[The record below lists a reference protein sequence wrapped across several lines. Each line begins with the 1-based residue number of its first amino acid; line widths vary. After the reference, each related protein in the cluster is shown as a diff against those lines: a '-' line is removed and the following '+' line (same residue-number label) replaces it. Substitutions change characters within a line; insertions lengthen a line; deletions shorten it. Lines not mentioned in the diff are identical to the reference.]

1 MGWPVRQ
8 PRFSRDCDV
17 GCRALGVPRFIRGG
31 RACPARRRRKRRPP
45 MTALFRLSSGL
56 VLLALAG
63 CAAAMPGYVPDK
75 GRLQVAKDKAAAK
88 SDQRPTNPIAAD
100 GTYTLT
106 KTERDFN
113 CRRLT
118 GVLQIKIQQY
128 RAETSRQPTSRITAA
143 TESAMAKP
151 MAGGHV
157 KPDNDREHAIDRA
170 RLVALNEL
178 MIEKK
183 CGRFD
188 LATALD
194 PANTATPEPIKPEG
208 KKDKKKK

>member
-1 MGWPVRQ
+1 M
-8 PRFSRDCDV
+8 
-17 GCRALGVPRFIRGG
+17 RAIV
-31 RACPARRRRKRRPP
+31 
-45 MTALFRLSSGL
+45 RLSSASA
-56 VLLALAG
+56 LLALAG

-75 GRLQVAKDKAAAK
+75 GRLQLAKDKAAAK
-88 SDQRPTNPIAAD
+88 AEPQAANPVAAD
-100 GTYTLT
+100 GTYVPTT
-106 KTERDFN
+106 KERSLN

-118 GVLQIKIQQY
+118 GVLQIKIQQF
-128 RAETSRQPTSRITAA
+128 RAEMSRLPTSRITTA
-143 TESAMAKP
+143 TEAAMAKP

-157 KPDNDREHAIDRA
+157 KPDTDSEHARDRA

-194 PANTATPEPIKPEG
+194 PANTATPEAIKPEG
-208 KKDKKKK
+208 KKERKKKIF

>member
-1 MGWPVRQ
+1 M
-8 PRFSRDCDV
+8 
-17 GCRALGVPRFIRGG
+17 RALI
-31 RACPARRRRKRRPP
+31 
-45 MTALFRLSSGL
+45 RLSSGS

-75 GRLQVAKDKAAAK
+75 GRLQLAKNKAAAK
-88 SDQRPTNPIAAD
+88 SEPQVATPVAAD
-100 GTYTLT
+100 GSYVLSA
-106 KTERDFN
+106 KERGLS

-118 GVLQIKIQQY
+118 GVLQIKILQY
-128 RAETSRQPTSRITAA
+128 RSDVSGAPTSTIATVTEAA
-143 TESAMAKP
+143 VAKP
-151 MAGGHV
+151 MAGGRV
-157 KPDNDREHAIDRA
+157 KPDSENEHARDRA

-194 PANTATPEPIKPEG
+194 PANSATPELIKPEG
-208 KKDKKKK
+208 KKKKR